1 MDFQSDLEAQSQ
13 TVSAPIEGSETSQ
26 SSYTVSGRGGAGN
39 YWRKEDNGGAD
50 PSSSSSADA
59 PISINPS
66 MIPKIGYSGRGGIG
80 NIRSGEV
87 EKLREDM
94 ELNAAAARQRAHE
107 EVVRD
112 VEMGLKMPE
121 RAHLGA
127 EKLE

>member
-1 MDFQSDLEAQSQ
+1 M
-13 TVSAPIEGSETSQ
+13 
-26 SSYTVSGRGGAGN
+26 
-39 YWRKEDNGGAD
+39 
-50 PSSSSSADA
+50 
-59 PISINPS
+59 
-66 MIPKIGYSGRGGIG
+66 
-80 NIRSGEV
+80 

-94 ELNAAAARQRAHE
+94 ELNAAEARQRAHE

>member
-1 MDFQSDLEAQSQ
+1 M
-13 TVSAPIEGSETSQ
+13 
-26 SSYTVSGRGGAGN
+26 GGN
-39 YWRKEDNGGAD
+39 

-59 PISINPS
+59 SISINPS
-66 MIPKIGYSGRGGIG
+66 TIPKIGYSGRGGIG
-80 NIRSGEV
+80 NIRSAEA